1 MICIRQNL
9 MAATLLT
16 LASLGCNKSPQATYP
31 VHGAIKWGN
40 GQVAN
45 DLAEATVE
53 LQVVEGPQIRV
64 SPRGEVQSDGTFT
77 LTTYSR
83 GDGAPAGTYKAIV
96 MPKQVVD
103 DEIRAPPPIL
113 HKRFQSFPS
122 TPLQIK
128 VDSGAND
135 IVLQVEHPSSK

>member
-1 MICIRQNL
+1 MTHIRQNL
-9 MAATLLT
+9 IATALVAA
-16 LASLGCNKSPQATYP
+16 AFLGCNKSPQATYP
-31 VHGAIKWGN
+31 VHGSIKWGS

-45 DLAEATVE
+45 ELAESTVE

-122 TPLQIK
+122 TPLNVK

-135 IVLQVEHPSSK
+135 IVLEVEHPTSK